1 MDMLIELVVVIV
13 VVLICVAVLFALFKF
28 LLEKTAAALI
38 LNAIGGIVILLIA
51 NYFFKML
58 IPYDVLTLLVC
69 IAGGVPGAACVII
82 LDLVGVIL

>member
-1 MDMLIELVVVIV
+1 MDLLIELVVVIV
-13 VVLICVAVLFALFKF
+13 AVLICVAILFALFKF
-28 LLEKTAAALI
+28 LLKTAAALI